1 MNSLKRNLNLV
12 EKLLDWKPED
22 LSLKLALSSDQ
33 TEKKITS

>member
-12 EKLLDWKPED
+12 EKLLGWKPED